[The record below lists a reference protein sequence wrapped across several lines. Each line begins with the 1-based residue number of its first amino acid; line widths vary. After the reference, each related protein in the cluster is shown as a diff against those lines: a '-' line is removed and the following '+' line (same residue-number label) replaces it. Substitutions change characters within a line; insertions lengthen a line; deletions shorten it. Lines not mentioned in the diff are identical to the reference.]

1 MSLRNGRGY
10 RPRLRR
16 NTISVSNFGDSLAEA
31 YCLSVC
37 YHRGRGHLRSPTNQR
52 LRPRAGKLNPVIASS
67 SSSVTSD
74 SQFADSE
81 GILPRQEIAEM
92 VKRGLICS
100 AFTILPRQLQPASLD
115 LRLGEVAIRVQC
127 SFLPGKEPVKDK
139 LTKYASHTLDL
150 VRGAV
155 LEPGAVYIIPLME
168 EVRLPKGLRAKA
180 NPRSSTGRLD
190 IFTRVISDRSDRF
203 DEISDGYQG
212 PLFLEVVTR
221 SFPVRVERYLSLSQI
236 RFVRGTSRCST
247 DEIMTIYDEQGPL
260 LYEGETPVAREEIIR
275 RGGLFL
281 QVDLSGIG
289 GTHCVG
295 YKAKKNSQLIDLS
308 RLDHYAVFD
317 YWEPV
322 FRDSRG
328 QLILERDHFY
338 LLTSKD
344 KVRIPASCAAEMVA
358 YEETSGE
365 LRTHYAGFFD
375 PGFGYGRQ
383 GEIKGTVAVMEV
395 RALDAPFMV
404 EDGQRF
410 CRLHLERMAVPPDQ
424 VYGSRDIGS
433 SYQFQGL
440 TPSKHFRMPRP
451 DEIKKRAFDPQQLLF
466 EMDPGRG

>member
-1 MSLRNGRGY
+1 VTANS
-10 RPRLRR
+10 
-16 NTISVSNFGDSLAEA
+16 D
-31 YCLSVC
+31 
-37 YHRGRGHLRSPTNQR
+37 
-52 LRPRAGKLNPVIASS
+52 
-67 SSSVTSD
+67 SSVVS
-74 SQFADSE
+74 SRPFADPE

-92 VKRGLICS
+92 IRRGLICS

-115 LRLGEVAIRVQC
+115 LRLGEVAVRVQC
-127 SFLPGKEPVKDK
+127 SFLPGKETVKDK
-139 LTKYASHTLDL
+139 LAKYASHSLDL
-150 VRGAV
+150 VKGAV
-155 LEPGAVYIIPLME
+155 LEPGAVYIIRLME
-168 EVRLPKGLRAKA
+168 ELRLPQGLRAKA

-203 DEISDGYQG
+203 DEISEGYEG

-221 SFPVRVERYLSLSQI
+221 SFPVRVERYASLSQI
-236 RFVRGTSRCST
+236 RFVRGSSRCLN
-247 DEIMTIYDEQGPL
+247 DDVMRIYDEQGPL
-260 LYEGETPVAREEIIR
+260 LYEGDTPIGREEIIR

-281 QVDLSGIG
+281 QVDLGGIG

-295 YKAKKNSQLIDLS
+295 YKAKKNSQLIDLG
-308 RLDHYAVFD
+308 RIDHYAVFD

-322 FRDSRG
+322 FRDSKG

-375 PGFGYGRQ
+375 PGFGYGKQ
-383 GEIKGTVAVMEV
+383 GEVKGTVAVMEV

-410 CRLHLERMAVPPDQ
+410 CRLHLERMALLPDQ
-424 VYGSRDIGS
+424 VYGSAGIGS

-451 DEIKKRAFDPQQLLF
+451 DEIKKRAYDPQQLLF
-466 EMDPGRG
+466 EMDPDRG

>member
-1 MSLRNGRGY
+1 V
-10 RPRLRR
+10 
-16 NTISVSNFGDSLAEA
+16 TINS
-31 YCLSVC
+31 
-37 YHRGRGHLRSPTNQR
+37 
-52 LRPRAGKLNPVIASS
+52 
-67 SSSVTSD
+67 SD
-74 SQFADSE
+74 SIVSSGPSAGLE

-92 VKRGLICS
+92 LKKGWIYS
-100 AFTILPRQLQPASLD
+100 AFTILQKQLQPASLD
-115 LRLGEVAIRVQC
+115 LRLGEVAVRVQC
-127 SFLPGKEPVKDK
+127 SFLPGKETVRDK
-139 LTKYASHTLDL
+139 LAKYASHSLEL
-150 VRGAV
+150 VKGAV

-168 EVRLPKGLRAKA
+168 ELRLPQGLRAKA

-203 DEISDGYQG
+203 DEISEGYQG

-221 SFPVRVERYLSLSQI
+221 SFPVRVERYSSLSQI
-236 RFVRGTSRCST
+236 RFIRGSSRCLN
-247 DEIMTIYDEQGPL
+247 DEIMRIYDEQGPL
-260 LYEGETPVAREEIIR
+260 LYEGETPIAREEVLR

-308 RLDHYAVFD
+308 RVGHYAVFD
-317 YWEPV
+317 YWDPV
-322 FRDSRG
+322 FRDSKG

-375 PGFGYGRQ
+375 PGFGYGKQ

-410 CRLHLERMAVPPDQ
+410 CRLHLERMALLPDQ
-424 VYGSRDIGS
+424 VYGSAGIGS

-440 TPSKHFRMPRP
+440 TPSKHFRIPRP
-451 DEIKKRAFDPQQLLF
+451 DEIKRRAYDPQQLLF
-466 EMDPGRG
+466 DMDLGRG

>member
-1 MSLRNGRGY
+1 MTANS
-10 RPRLRR
+10 
-16 NTISVSNFGDSLAEA
+16 
-31 YCLSVC
+31 
-37 YHRGRGHLRSPTNQR
+37 RSSGTP
-52 LRPRAGKLNPVIASS
+52 
-67 SSSVTSD
+67 D
-74 SQFADSE
+74 SQFAGSD

-92 VKRGLICS
+92 VKRGMIYS
-100 AFTILPRQLQPASLD
+100 AFTILSRQLQPASLD
-115 LRLGEVAIRVQC
+115 LRLGEVAVRVQC

-139 LTKYASHTLDL
+139 LTKYASHTLGL
-150 VRGAV
+150 VKGAV

-168 EVRLPKGLRAKA
+168 EVRLPQGVRAKA

-236 RFVRGTSRCST
+236 RFVRGSSRCST

-260 LYEGETPVAREEIIR
+260 LYEGDTPVAREEIIR

-295 YKAKKNSQLIDLS
+295 YKAKRNSQLIDLS
-308 RLDHYAVFD
+308 RLNHYAVFD

-322 FRDSRG
+322 FRDSKG

-424 VYGSRDIGS
+424 VYGSVDIGS

-451 DEIKKRAFDPQQLLF
+451 DEIKKRAYDPQQLLF
-466 EMDPGRG
+466 DMDPGRG

>member
-1 MSLRNGRGY
+1 
-10 RPRLRR
+10 
-16 NTISVSNFGDSLAEA
+16 
-31 YCLSVC
+31 
-37 YHRGRGHLRSPTNQR
+37 
-52 LRPRAGKLNPVIASS
+52 
-67 SSSVTSD
+67 
-74 SQFADSE
+74 
-81 GILPRQEIAEM
+81 M
-92 VKRGLICS
+92 VKKGLVCS

-115 LRLGEVAIRVQC
+115 LRLGEVAVRVQC
-127 SFLPGKEPVKDK
+127 SFLPGRETVEEK
-139 LTKYASHTLDL
+139 LAKYSSHTLDL
-150 VRGAV
+150 VKGAV
-155 LEPGAVYIIPLME
+155 LEPGAVYIIRLME
-168 EVRLPKGLRAKA
+168 ELRLPEGLKAKA

-203 DEISDGYQG
+203 DEISQGYQG

-221 SFPVRVERYLSLSQI
+221 SFPVRVERYLSLSQV
-236 RFVRGTSRCST
+236 RFVRGSSRCS
-247 DEIMTIYDEQGPL
+247 DDDVMRIYDEQGPL
-260 LYEGETPVAREEIIR
+260 LYEGDMPLAREEITR
-275 RGGLFL
+275 RRGLFL
-281 QVDLSGIG
+281 QVDLGGLG

-322 FRDSRG
+322 FRDSKG

-383 GEIKGTVAVMEV
+383 GEVKGTVAVMEV

-424 VYGSRDIGS
+424 VYGSAGIGS

-440 TPSKHFRMPRP
+440 TPSKHFRMPKP
-451 DEIKKRAFDPQQLLF
+451 DEIKRRAYDPQQLLF
-466 EMDPGRG
+466 DMDLGRSSSDRVG